1 MNDIILYAPVIAY
14 FAFAS
19 IMFMFRKFIF
29 GLHASVLIA
38 AMIANTYL
46 SITTGGSVLIA
57 VIQIV
62 FAIVSFVLMVPFFA
76 GKASGETMLAFTA
89 LVGLAPFS
97 RFFTGS
103 LIGFGLSI
111 ALFVAFAAFMHRDKI
126 GDISAMVSDMQNP
139 DDEKKK
145 AEIPDT
151 NKSEETKST
160 EHKSLDKSQE
170 EATEHNPGNVKDML
184 TVGLLSTYNGQL
196 KLPDY
201 SYLPDASTVK
211 KEERF
216 SFSVFALA
224 GYSLVVAFNLI
235 NGLLFLDS

>member
-19 IMFMFRKFIF
+19 IMFLFRKFIF

-46 SITTGGSVLIA
+46 SITTGGSVIIA

-103 LIGFGLSI
+103 LVGFGLSI
-111 ALFVAFAAFMHRDKI
+111 ALFIAFAAFMHRDKI
-126 GDISAMVSDMQNP
+126 GDISSMVSDMQNP
-139 DDEKKK
+139 NEKEK
-145 AEIPDT
+145 AEIT
-151 NKSEETKST
+151 ETKESEESKDT
-160 EHKSLDKSQE
+160 ESNNVDKPQE
-170 EATEHNPGNVKDML
+170 EVAEHNPGNVKDML
-184 TVGLLSTYNGQL
+184 AVGLLSTYNGQL

-201 SYLPDASTVK
+201 SYLPDSSTVK

-224 GYSLVVAFNLI
+224 GYSLVVTFNLI

>member
-14 FAFAS
+14 FVFAS

-29 GLHASVLIA
+29 GLHASVLIT

-46 SITTGGSVLIA
+46 SITTGGSILIA

-62 FAIVSFVLMVPFFA
+62 FAIVSFILMVPFFA

-103 LIGFGLSI
+103 LVGFGLSI

-126 GDISAMVSDMQNP
+126 GDISSMVSDMKNP
-139 DDEKKK
+139 EEDDKKETVADATESK
-145 AEIPDT
+145 GVESKQVEESPDL
-151 NKSEETKST
+151 EV
-160 EHKSLDKSQE
+160 
-170 EATEHNPGNVKDML
+170 EHNPGNVKDML
-184 TVGLLSTYNGQL
+184 AVGLLSTYNGQL

-201 SYLPDASTVK
+201 SYLPDSATVK

-216 SFSVFALA
+216 SFSVFALS